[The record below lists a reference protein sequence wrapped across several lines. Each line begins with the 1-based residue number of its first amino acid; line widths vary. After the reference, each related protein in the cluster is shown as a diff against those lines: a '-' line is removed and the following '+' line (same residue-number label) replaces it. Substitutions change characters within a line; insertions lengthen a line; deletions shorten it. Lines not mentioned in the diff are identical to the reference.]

1 MPDPT
6 PAAELTV
13 RDVMRTAVPTVER
26 TAHVAAAAYL
36 MKRWRGSALVVLTDG
51 ASRVPATLVCD
62 FDVAR
67 AVADGRD
74 PEQTRLVDLDLP
86 EMVGLSPDTPV
97 PEAAER
103 MLQAAAAY
111 APVVEDGRL
120 AGLVDLSALC
130 RGLLTGRR
138 QDRLA
143 DVPT

>member
-1 MPDPT
+1 MPAATPDP
-6 PAAELTV
+6 ALTV

-36 MKRWRGSALVVLTDG
+36 MKRWRGAALVVLTDG
-51 ASRVPATLVCD
+51 TSRVPATLVCD
-62 FDVAR
+62 FDITR
-67 AVADGRD
+67 AVADGLD
-74 PEQTRLVDLDLP
+74 PERTRLVDLDLP
-86 EMVGLSPDTPV
+86 EMVGLAPDTPV

-130 RGLLTGRR
+130 RGLLSGRR
-138 QDRLA
+138 RDRLA
-143 DVPT
+143 DART